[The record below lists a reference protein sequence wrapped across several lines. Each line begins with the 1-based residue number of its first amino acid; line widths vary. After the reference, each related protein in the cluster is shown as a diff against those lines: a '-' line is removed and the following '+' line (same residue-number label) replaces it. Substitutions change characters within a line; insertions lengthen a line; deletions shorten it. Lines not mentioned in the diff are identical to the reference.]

1 MTEFTPPLREIRF
14 VLRDLVGL
22 DGIAAL
28 PGFEDATPDLVD
40 AVLDEAGRFA
50 AEVIAPLNRP
60 GDSEGSRL
68 AEGGVVTPTGFKEAY
83 RRFVESG
90 WGAVS
95 FDPAHGGQGLPYA
108 LSVATLDMIQTAS
121 LGFALCPLLTLGAVE
136 AIAAHGDADLQATF
150 LPKLVSG
157 EWSGTMNLTEPQAGS
172 DLALLR
178 SRAVRDG
185 DRYRITGQKIFITY
199 GEHDMAENIVH
210 LVLAR
215 LPDAPR
221 GVKGISLFAVPK
233 FLPDP
238 DGAPGSANDLRCVSL
253 EHKLGIH
260 ASPTC
265 VMEFGGAGEGAVGW
279 RIGEENAGLACMF
292 TMMNN
297 ARLAVGLQGPAI
309 AERAYQQA
317 LAYARDRVQG
327 APVTGGG
334 ESVPIIR
341 HPDVR
346 RMLMEMKARTEAMR
360 ALAYF
365 AAAEIDRARHHPDEG
380 TRRAHQAAVDLLIPV
395 VKGWCTD
402 TGFAV
407 ASTGIQI
414 HGGMGYIEET
424 GAAQHLR
431 DARIA
436 MIYEGTNGIQA
447 ADLVGRK
454 LGRDGGDAAR
464 AFLGR
469 MNGTLADLAAAGEGL
484 ADLRAAL
491 ADAIAA
497 LDAATGHIL
506 DTLAHGPLDAAAAAV
521 PYLDAFGRT
530 AGGWLMAKAA
540 LGAQAALDAGADEAG
555 FYAAKIAT
563 ARFFAQQELPRA
575 RADLAAVRAGADTV
589 MALREDQF

>member
-1 MTEFTPPLREIRF
+1 MIDFVPPLRDMRF
-14 VLRDLVGL
+14 VLRELAGL
-22 DGIAAL
+22 DEIAAF

-40 AVLDEAGRFA
+40 AVLEEAGRFA
-50 AEVIAPLNRP
+50 AQVIAPVNRP
-60 GDSEGSRL
+60 GDIEGSRL
-68 AEGGVVTPTGFKEAY
+68 ENGAVVTPPGFHDAY
-83 RRFVESG
+83 ARFVEGG
-90 WGAVS
+90 WGAVA
-95 FDPAHGGQGLPYA
+95 FDPAHGGQGLPYV
-108 LSVATLDMIQTAS
+108 LSIATLEMWLAAS
-121 LGFALCPLLTLGAVE
+121 QGFALCPLLTLGAVE
-136 AIAAHGDADLQATF
+136 AIATHGDDALKAVY
-150 LPKLVSG
+150 LSKLVSG
-157 EWSGTMNLTEPQAGS
+157 QWTGTMNLTEPQAGS
-172 DLALLR
+172 DMGLLR
-178 SRAVRDG
+178 TRAVPDG

-199 GEHDMAENIVH
+199 GDHDMAENIVH

-233 FLPDP
+233 FLPDA
-238 DGAPGSANDLRCVSL
+238 DGAPGVANDLRCASI

-265 VMEFGGAGEGAVGW
+265 VMEFGPGGEGAIGW
-279 RIGEENAGLACMF
+279 LIGEENAGLACMF

-297 ARLAVGLQGPAI
+297 ARLAVGLHGPAI

-317 LAYARDRVQG
+317 VAYARERVQG
-327 APVTGGG
+327 VPVTGGA

-346 RMLMEMKARTEAMR
+346 RMLMQMKARTEAMR

-365 AAAEIDRARHHPDEG
+365 VAAEIDRARHHPDAER
-380 TRRAHQAAVDLLIPV
+380 RRAHQATVDLLIPV

-407 ASTGIQI
+407 ASTGVQV

-447 ADLVGRK
+447 GDLIGRK
-454 LGRDGGDAAR
+454 VGRDGGDAAR

-469 MNGTLADLAAAGEGL
+469 MNSALDELAEAGEDLADI
-484 ADLRAAL
+484 RAAL
-491 ADAIAA
+491 ADGLVA
-497 LDAATGHIL
+497 LDAATAHIV
-506 DTLAHGPLDAAAAAV
+506 DSLARGPLDAAAAAA
-521 PYLDAFGRT
+521 PYLETFGRV
-530 AGGWLMAKAA
+530 AGGWLMARGAARAHAA
-540 LGAQAALDAGADEAG
+540 LAAGTGDTAFHET
-555 FYAAKIAT
+555 KIAT
-563 ARFFAQQELPRA
+563 ARFFAEHELPGA
-575 RADLAAVRAGADTV
+575 RANLDAIRAGAGTV
-589 MALREDQF
+589 MALAEDQF